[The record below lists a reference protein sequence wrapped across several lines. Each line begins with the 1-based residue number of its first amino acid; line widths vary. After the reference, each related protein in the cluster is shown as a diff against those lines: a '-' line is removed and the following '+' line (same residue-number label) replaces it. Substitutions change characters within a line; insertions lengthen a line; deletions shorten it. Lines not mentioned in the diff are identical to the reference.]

1 MQNGY
6 GQFQPQRAVFPST
19 WFGRLSC
26 VICSSIPRL
35 SRVSC
40 ELGSTPGLGGAKVD
54 EMNTLLEGLGAEPGQ
69 VQKQDGVPGVFYTFR
84 KDIEE
89 YKDIWSAPG
98 RGETKPAWGEEEKY
112 ISVRSWDVRR
122 GLSNASYQTVVQ
134 SQGAALA
141 DPQRRGCRAYS
152 GTGQSMRAQ
161 SGMHSG
167 RGGLKLQE
175 GRVRRGLVSRLE
187 RILCHGVS
195 EGVLCHADI
204 LQQLQSRGWMQRLDA
219 GRPAWAPRLWCSP
232 SSETQPR
239 HCFRKSS
246 LPMAGA
252 RTCASW
258 RCYLFIPYNSSR
270 RHRYLSLQMKEL
282 GSRGEFLTGPEGPRW
297 WAVDRDWNSGCL
309 WVGATSSV
317 WRVGLFHPPVSLF
330 SASQTWTPPVFRS
343 HPARSLGPLCVLGL
357 HLPPASSN
365 AILLKTL
372 KVHNFVED
380 RKTILFASQLHSIF
394 IFRCVNTS

>member
-6 GQFQPQRAVFPST
+6 GKFQPQSAVFPST
-19 WFGRLSC
+19 WVGRLSC

-35 SRVSC
+35 SRVCC

-54 EMNTLLEGLGAEPGQ
+54 EMNTLLEGLGAELGQ

-84 KDIEE
+84 KDIQE

-112 ISVRSWDVRR
+112 DISVRSWDVRR
-122 GLSNASYQTVVQ
+122 GLSSASYQTVVQ
-134 SQGAALA
+134 SRGQHL
-141 DPQRRGCRAYS
+141 QTRRGGSAEPTRGPGGACGHRVACTVGEEAWSCR
-152 GTGQSMRAQ
+152 RA
-161 SGMHSG
+161 GW
-167 RGGLKLQE
+167 E
-175 GRVRRGLVSRLE
+175 GAWVSGLVSRPE
-187 RILCHGVS
+187 RILCHGMS

-239 HCFRKSS
+239 HCFRKPS

-258 RCYLFIPYNSSR
+258 RCIFSYPTT
-270 RHRYLSLQMKEL
+270 LQ
-282 GSRGEFLTGPEGPRW
+282 GGIATWVCRW
-297 WAVDRDWNSGCL
+297 RNWGLEVSFWLVQKDPGDGQWTEIGTQ
-309 WVGATSSV
+309 GAC
-317 WRVGLFHPPVSLF
+317 G
-330 SASQTWTPPVFRS
+330 
-343 HPARSLGPLCVLGL
+343 LGPPPLCGELVSFTPAVSVL
-357 HLPPASSN
+357 H
-365 AILLKTL
+365 
-372 KVHNFVED
+372 
-380 RKTILFASQLHSIF
+380 
-394 IFRCVNTS
+394 

>member
-19 WFGRLSC
+19 WFGRVSC

-141 DPQRRGCRAYS
+141 DPQRRECRAYS

-258 RCYLFIPYNSSR
+258 RCIFSYPTT
-270 RHRYLSLQMKEL
+270 LQ
-282 GSRGEFLTGPEGPRW
+282 GGIATWVCRW
-297 WAVDRDWNSGCL
+297 RNWGLEVSFWLVQKDPGDGQWTEIGTQ
-309 WVGATSSV
+309 GAC
-317 WRVGLFHPPVSLF
+317 G
-330 SASQTWTPPVFRS
+330 
-343 HPARSLGPLCVLGL
+343 LGPPPLCGELVSFTPQSHCSPLAKPGRL
-357 HLPPASSN
+357 PFLEAIPPAHLDPS
-365 AILLKTL
+365 AFWAFTFHLHHQMQYFWKLWRFITLLKTGRPSCL
-372 KVHNFVED
+372 LHNCTAFSSLDV
-380 RKTILFASQLHSIF
+380 
-394 IFRCVNTS
+394 